1 MSTLLRKLHLLLVLN
16 LIKYIIK
23 ENKELKIEKILRKS
37 QPNFQRYVKKIE
49 AQAKKWFSYERKTC
63 SLSLISKLQS

>member
-1 MSTLLRKLHLLLVLN
+1 MSALLRKLHLLLVLN

-37 QPNFQRYVKKIE
+37 QPNLQRYVKKIE

-63 SLSLISKLQS
+63 SLSLISKLHS

>member
-1 MSTLLRKLHLLLVLN
+1 MSTLLRKLHLLLELN

-63 SLSLISKLQS
+63 SLSLISKLHS

>member
-49 AQAKKWFSYERKTC
+49 VQAKKWFSYERKTC
-63 SLSLISKLQS
+63 SLSLISKLHS

>member
-63 SLSLISKLQS
+63 SLSLISKLHS

>member
-37 QPNFQRYVKKIE
+37 QPNFQRYLKKIE

-63 SLSLISKLQS
+63 SLSLISKLHS